1 MILNSFSYT
10 GIREDSVCPD
20 CGSDLVLRF
29 ENGVLFVMCVDC
41 SFSQVDVPTYTPR
54 RRLSPVRE
62 SLQSSF
68 SLV

>member
-1 MILNSFSYT
+1 MILNYFST
-10 GIREDSVCPD
+10 SLVSEDAVCPH

-41 SFSQVDVPTYTPR
+41 SFSQVDIPSYTPR